1 MFYYYAA
8 CAYAT
13 NKNINQALK
22 SLEGA
27 IESGLNNPERFL
39 ERLKT
44 RLRNW
49 PTHHEID
56 RNNRVFHHLI
66 FCKCGYLRVNMRING
81 FMKQG

>member
-44 RLRNW
+44 EDAFSELRG
-49 PTHHEID
+49 TIMFDEIL
-56 RNNRVFHHLI
+56 NNLGQSI
-66 FCKCGYLRVNMRING
+66 KKEN
-81 FMKQG
+81 